1 MASLKSASSGASRR
15 ASASSRCERRRWR
28 SAVRRRSRSASSG
41 ADAGSAMLARPLPSS
56 ASLCRPRLGFSRLH
70 APLTHS
76 GLRSPAPAPAPATG
90 LVRAAPST
98 QLGRQL
104 KATRAP
110 PGRGVGCGGVRRCCG
125 GLWHTSRRERTAR
138 ARSAAHA
145 RGSDTRVL
153 AAKASASPE
162 SHGAGSGVNARARPG
177 REGEGRLLRSGG
189 RAAADIHALGAAA
202 GLSRLSFP
210 PRTPWSASE
219 GPAQPPQSRPHR
231 MRPARAARE
240 ASGAITNAAH
250 YPTRRSAVRAGRS
263 PRSTRACHGHPPH
276 CHSGTLLMMFSSSS
290 LSTLS
295 MRP

>member
-1 MASLKSASSGASRR
+1 MSARPRAFSRAQACDGRHATAGGLVRSTRPARTRNPRPSREGGQARRGRRSRNPARASLRTCSFSLMASLKSASSGASRR

-56 ASLCRPRLGFSRLH
+56 ASLCRPRLGFSCLH

-90 LVRAAPST
+90 LVRAATST

-177 REGEGRLLRSGG
+177 REGCGPAAAQRRTRSG
-189 RAAADIHALGAAA
+189 
-202 GLSRLSFP
+202 
-210 PRTPWSASE
+210 
-219 GPAQPPQSRPHR
+219 
-231 MRPARAARE
+231 
-240 ASGAITNAAH
+240 
-250 YPTRRSAVRAGRS
+250 
-263 PRSTRACHGHPPH
+263 
-276 CHSGTLLMMFSSSS
+276 
-290 LSTLS
+290 
-295 MRP
+295 